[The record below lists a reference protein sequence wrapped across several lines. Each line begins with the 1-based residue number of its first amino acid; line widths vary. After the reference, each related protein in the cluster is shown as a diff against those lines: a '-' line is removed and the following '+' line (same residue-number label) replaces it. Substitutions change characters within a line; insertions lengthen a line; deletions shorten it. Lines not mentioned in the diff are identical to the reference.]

1 MHDSQE
7 ILRLLVRLS
16 LHYPQSG
23 RTAAELAAL
32 SLDLAEDLAP
42 FPLAVIE
49 RGMVYARRECRW
61 FPSTAQLVEFCA
73 RAMGELRRFEQR
85 KALAAPDPDWEANA
99 QRGLRW
105 CAVIRERLRHERL
118 S

>member
-1 MHDSQE
+1 MA
-7 ILRLLVRLS
+7 RLS

-42 FPLAVIE
+42 FPLEVVE
-49 RGMVYARRECRW
+49 RGMKYARRECRW

-73 RAMGELRRFEQR
+73 RAMGELRRFHEQQ
-85 KALAAPDPDWEANA
+85 ALAAPEPDWDENA
-99 QRGLRW
+99 RRGLRW
-105 CAVIRERLRHERL
+105 CALIRQRLGG
-118 S
+118 

>member
-7 ILRLLVRLS
+7 ILRLLARLS

-61 FPSTAQLVEFCA
+61 FPSTAQLVDFCA
-73 RAMGELRRFEQR
+73 KAMGELRRFEQQ
-85 KALAAPDPDWEANA
+85 KALRAPEPDWEENA
-99 QRGLRW
+99 LRGLRW
-105 CAVIRERLRHERL
+105 CEVIRERLRRP

>member
-7 ILRLLVRLS
+7 ILRLLARLS

-42 FPLAVIE
+42 FPLEVVE
-49 RGMVYARRECRW
+49 RGMKYARRECRW
-61 FPSTAQLVEFCA
+61 FPSTAQLVDFCA
-73 RAMGELRRFEQR
+73 KAMGELRRFEQQ
-85 KALAAPDPDWEANA
+85 KALRAPEPDWEENA
-99 QRGLRW
+99 LRGLHW
-105 CAVIRERLRHERL
+105 CEVIRERLRLPSHP
-118 S
+118 

>member
-23 RTAAELAAL
+23 RTASELAAL
-32 SLDLAEDLAP
+32 SLDLAQDLAP

-49 RGMVYARRECRW
+49 RGMTYARRESRW
-61 FPSTAQLVEFCA
+61 FPSTAQLVDFCA
-73 RAMGELRRFEQR
+73 KAMGELRRFEQQ
-85 KALAAPDPDWEANA
+85 KALSAPDPDWEENA
-99 QRGLRW
+99 VRGLRW
-105 CAVIRERLRHERL
+105 CELIRERLRRP

>member
-7 ILRLLVRLS
+7 MLKLLARLS
-16 LHYPQSG
+16 LHFPQSG

-32 SLDLAEDLAP
+32 SFDLAEDLAP
-42 FPLAVIE
+42 FPLPVVE
-49 RGMVYARRECRW
+49 RGFTYARRESRW

-73 RAMGELRRFEQR
+73 RAMGELRRFEERQ
-85 KALAAPDPDWEANA
+85 ALLAPEPDWEANA

-105 CAVIRERLRHERL
+105 CAIIRQRLGHA
-118 S
+118 

>member
-23 RTAAELAAL
+23 RTASELAAL
-32 SLDLAEDLAP
+32 SLDLAQDLAP

-49 RGMVYARRECRW
+49 RGMTYARRESRW

-73 RAMGELRRFEQR
+73 RAMGELRRYEQR
-85 KALAAPDPDWEANA
+85 KALAAPEPDWEANA

-105 CAVIRERLRHERL
+105 CAVIRERLRH
-118 S
+118 

>member
-7 ILRLLVRLS
+7 ILRLLVRLA

-32 SLDLAEDLAP
+32 SLDLALDLAP
-42 FPLAVIE
+42 FPLSVVE
-49 RGMVYARRECRW
+49 RGMVYARRECRF

-73 RAMGELRRFEQR
+73 RAMGELRRFEQQ
-85 KALAAPDPDWEANA
+85 KALAAPEPDLEENA
-99 QRGLRW
+99 LRGLRW
-105 CAVIRERLRHERL
+105 
-118 S
+118 